1 MGIVVV
7 TCGLLA
13 VGIGLW
19 RGYASARSALA
30 PLVHAG
36 EPTRTAVDAQRH
48 PLARLRVR
56 IVATRVA
63 ASVAWLFVAFY
74 GLFLV
79 SAGWVAR

>member
-19 RGYASARSALA
+19 RGYASARSVLA
-30 PLVHAG
+30 PLVHPG
-36 EPTRTAVDAQRH
+36 EPTRTAVEAQR
-48 PLARLRVR
+48 PLLARTRVR
-56 IVATRVA
+56 TAAGRVA
-63 ASVAWLFVAFY
+63 ASVGWLLVAFY

-79 SAGWVAR
+79 SAGSVAR